1 MGRPARLSRTHP
13 ELQEGANQNGVKIA
27 SPPPPRGSR
36 KRSILGAETYR
47 SCSQWKFHAYAKCK
61 SRRLCKVRAATFGVR
76 GEADL
81 IEAGLNGGTGRP
93 SVSPSAGVA
102 MGWVASITPANR
114 SESRRS
120 PTRNSRTAAQK
131 EKAGFFDRSPVKPC
145 KRKCPATRE
154 PKRNVGDSE
163 TFAGESPAR
172 FKRVDRSL
180 TELS

>member
-13 ELQEGANQNGVKIA
+13 ELQEGAESEWREDRLAAAAARLEKKVNT
-27 SPPPPRGSR
+27 RSR
-36 KRSILGAETYR
+36 NISIVLAMEI
-47 SCSQWKFHAYAKCK
+47 HAYAKCE

-131 EKAGFFDRSPVKPC
+131 EKAGFLIDPP
-145 KRKCPATRE
+145 
-154 PKRNVGDSE
+154 
-163 TFAGESPAR
+163 
-172 FKRVDRSL
+172 
-180 TELS
+180 